1 MCASSRIPHVVVIGA
16 GFGGIHVC
24 KALKG
29 ARAVVSLVDR
39 QNYHLFQPL
48 LYQVAGAALSPADVA
63 YPIRRIFRG
72 QKNVRVCLAEATRID
87 LAQGLVHFH
96 EGSTHYDYLVLAAGA
111 THSYFGHDEWRMEA
125 PGLKSIEDAVEI
137 RKRILLAFE
146 EAEYESEESSRRSK
160 LTFVIVGGGPTGVE
174 LAGVLK
180 EIAVDTIK
188 DDFQNVDT
196 ATARIVLIDASPRL
210 LPTFDPRLSAVA
222 ERDLRRMGI
231 EVILN
236 TVVTQVDAHG
246 VVIGDQR
253 IDAQN
258 VFWAAG
264 VKASSLGQTMGL
276 PVDRAGRVL
285 VNPDLSVPHDE
296 RVFVIGDMAA
306 AKDARTGSPVPGVA
320 QAAIQEG
327 RFVGTIIRRE
337 LSAKT
342 IGPRSPFV
350 YKDKGS
356 MATLGK
362 AKAVAQIGH
371 LRFSGLAAWLMWSFV
386 HVLFLVGFRNK
397 VFVVLS
403 WLWNYAL
410 SARGARLIVGPEPL
424 AVRAFRETPPK
435 EPTASEEILD
445 LPEITA
451 KHPAI
456 TQPVSGPRPPTG
468 ERPPSSPY

>member
-1 MCASSRIPHVVVIGA
+1 MVVIGA

-29 ARAVVSLVDR
+29 AKAVVSLVDK

-48 LYQVAGAALSPADVA
+48 LYQVAGAALSPADIA
-63 YPIRRIFRG
+63 YPIRRIFRS
-72 QKNVRVCLAEATRID
+72 QKNVRVCLAQATGVNLGERTV
-87 LAQGLVHFH
+87 GFH
-96 EGSTHYDYLVLAAGA
+96 ESHTHFDYLVLAAGA
-111 THSYFGHDEWRMEA
+111 THSYFGHDEWQAEA

-146 EAEYESEESSRRSK
+146 EAEYEPDEASRRAK

-188 DDFQNVDT
+188 DDFHNVDT
-196 ATARIVLIDASPRL
+196 STARIVLIDASPRL
-210 LPTFDPRLSAVA
+210 LPTFDPKLSAMA
-222 ERDLRRMGI
+222 QRELTRMGI

-236 TVVTQVDAHG
+236 AAVTQVDPLG
-246 VVIGDQR
+246 VMVGDRR

-264 VKASSLGQTMGL
+264 VKASPLTQTIGVPL
-276 PVDRAGRVL
+276 DRAGRVI
-285 VNPDLSVPHDE
+285 VNPDLSVPGYDH
-296 RVFVIGDMAA
+296 VFVIGDMAA
-306 AKDARTGSPVPGVA
+306 AKDAGTGAPVPGVA
-320 QAAIQEG
+320 QAAIQQG
-327 RFVGTIIRRE
+327 RFVGEIIKRE
-337 LSAKT
+337 LAAKAVDRR
-342 IGPRSPFV
+342 PAFA

-356 MATLGK
+356 MATIGK
-362 AKAVAQIGH
+362 AKAVAQIG
-371 LRFSGLAAWLMWSFV
+371 RFKFGGVPAWLLWSFV

-410 SARGARLIVGPEPL
+410 SARGARLIVGAEPL
-424 AVRAFRETPPK
+424 SVRAFRETIPK
-435 EPTASEEILD
+435 EPTASEDILD
-445 LPEITA
+445 SPEMTA
-451 KHPAI
+451 EHPAI
-456 TQPVSGPRPPTG
+456 TEPLGASRGPSA
-468 ERPPSSPY
+468 ERPPASLR